1 MNKRSNSKR
10 KEEEEEEEE
19 EMETMMD
26 PSLLVVESYLIET

>member
-19 EMETMMD
+19 IETMMD